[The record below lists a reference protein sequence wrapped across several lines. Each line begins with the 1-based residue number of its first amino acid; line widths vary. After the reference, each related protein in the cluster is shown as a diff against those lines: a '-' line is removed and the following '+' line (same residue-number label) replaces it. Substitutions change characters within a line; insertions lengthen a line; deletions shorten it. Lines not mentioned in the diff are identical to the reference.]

1 MAFQPIPLLIIV
13 DDERGWCMD
22 VVPRLV
28 EMLTH
33 RGFDV
38 RSHRMQD
45 GPVTLDGVRA
55 VILGAPTFG
64 LGIRSRAPREE
75 FVEYVE
81 AIDGIDEVQIAVFTV
96 YQTRPGDSLQRLKGL
111 VLRVGA
117 GFIAWHGYPKW
128 DPSRGEHVLPAECMV
143 RVR

>member
-1 MAFQPIPLLIIV
+1 
-13 DDERGWCMD
+13 MD
-22 VVPRLV
+22 VVPGLA

-33 RGFDV
+33 RGFEV
-38 RSHRMQD
+38 RTHRIQD
-45 GPVTLDGVRA
+45 GPVQLDGARA

-64 LGIRSRAPREE
+64 LGIRSRAPGED
-75 FVEYVE
+75 FVQYIE
-81 AIDGIDEVQIAVFTV
+81 AIEGIDEVQIGVFTV

-117 GFIAWHGYPKW
+117 EFIAWHGYPRW
-128 DPSRGEHVLPAECMV
+128 DLTRGEHVLPAECMV

>member
-1 MAFQPIPLLIIV
+1 
-13 DDERGWCMD
+13 
-22 VVPRLV
+22 
-28 EMLTH
+28 
-33 RGFDV
+33 
-38 RSHRMQD
+38 MQD
-45 GPVTLDGVRA
+45 GPVELGDARV

-64 LGIRSRAPREE
+64 FGIRSRAPNDA

-81 AIDGIDEVQIAVFTV
+81 AIDGIEDMHIAAFTV

-117 GFIAWHGYPKW
+117 RFVAWHGYPRW
-128 DPSRGEHVLPAECMV
+128 DLSRGEHVLPAECMV